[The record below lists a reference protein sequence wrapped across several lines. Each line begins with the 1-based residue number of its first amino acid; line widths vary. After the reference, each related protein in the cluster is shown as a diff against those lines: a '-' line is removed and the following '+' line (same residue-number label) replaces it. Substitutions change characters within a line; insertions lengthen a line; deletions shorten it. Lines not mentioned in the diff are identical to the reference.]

1 MNKEIPL
8 RRKDRKMPDDEA
20 LKLLKEAPYVFLS
33 TTTPEGDPYCVP
45 INIVMTDDETA
56 YIHGMPVG
64 RKIDNLKANPNV
76 CISYATSKGTIASN
90 KTKEGFILAFR
101 SVVAF
106 GTAAPVSEEDEK
118 EMVLTKL
125 CEQHLRKDLD
135 AYNHIAESVKKS
147 SKITTIYKIHIS
159 SICGK
164 QNPN

>member
-1 MNKEIPL
+1 MNNIPL

-20 LKLLKEAPYVFLS
+20 IELLKTAPYVFLS
-33 TTTPEGDPYCVP
+33 TTDPDGTPYCVP

-64 RKIDNLKANPNV
+64 RKIDNLQVNPNI
-76 CISYATSKGTIASN
+76 CLTYASSEGTIASD
-90 KTKEGFILAFR
+90 KTKEGFILAFK

-106 GTAAPVSEEDEK
+106 GTAAPVTDMEEK
-118 EMVLTKL
+118 EMMLTKL
-125 CEQHLRKDLD
+125 CEQHLRQDLD
-135 AYNHIAESVKKS
+135 AYSHIEASVKRS
-147 SKITTIYKIHIS
+147 AKITTVYKIHIA